1 MQPDFDSTI
10 AYFTESIHAWVQQT
24 GLGQKGEK
32 FSLVGHSMGGMFIGY
47 YALKHPELIESLI
60 FMSSV
65 GISTAPDFLQPD
77 AVIKSLDGRLA
88 RYGG

>member
-1 MQPDFDSTI
+1 
-10 AYFTESIHAWVQQT
+10 
-24 GLGQKGEK
+24 
-32 FSLVGHSMGGMFIGY
+32 MGGMFIGY